1 MRALVVVK
9 LSVLVLQGTGTRA
22 NVSDPRSFFQAI
34 PLAINNP
41 ALNQVMTLCPLKTKS
56 GIP

>member
-34 PLAINNP
+34 PLAVNP
-41 ALNQVMTLCPLKTKS
+41 ALNQVMTLCPLQTKS
-56 GIP
+56 RIP